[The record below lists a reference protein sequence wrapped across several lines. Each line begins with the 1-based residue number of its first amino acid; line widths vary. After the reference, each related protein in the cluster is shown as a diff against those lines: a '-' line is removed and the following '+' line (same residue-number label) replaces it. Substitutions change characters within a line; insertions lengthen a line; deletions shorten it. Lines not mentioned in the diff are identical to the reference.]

1 MKPNLV
7 ASRFGRSVGR
17 ARQIVLLLARGT
29 SLLICLCVG
38 ALAGPAAA
46 GQERGAADH
55 RDVAQLKLPPDEL
68 ATWIDGRF
76 LEAWKK
82 QGIEPAPQTS
92 DSEFVR
98 RAFLDLIGRIPSV
111 AEGRAFLEDAR
122 PDKRHRLV
130 EELLQRGA
138 FAAHLANT
146 WRDLLLAGASAVDA
160 RAQAPALEVWLKLRF
175 SANMPY
181 DQLVSELLTAALDR
195 NAPRTP
201 SPLAFYQAAEF
212 KPEVLAAN
220 ASRLFLGVQ
229 VQCAQCHDHPFAEWK
244 QPQFWSFAAFFNNL
258 DAPRADGAAMAASE
272 DLEEIR
278 IPGKDV
284 LVPALF
290 LDGTRP
296 ERKAGTGK
304 RLMLARWITGPEN
317 PYFAKAA
324 VNRIWGSYFGRGFV
338 QPVDDLDPSHPPV
351 YPDVFDALSMQ
362 FRLHQYD
369 LKYLVRVIT
378 ATRVYQLSSRG
389 ASPDKEDPQAA
400 HFARMP
406 LRRMTSDQV
415 YASFVQATGLRDA
428 APNPAN
434 PGDGQARD
442 EFQAKFADSATSP
455 TEVETTILQAL
466 SLMNGRHVAAATDLE
481 QSEFLAVV
489 ADAPYL
495 DDAGRIETLFLAA
508 LSRPP
513 EPAELELFL
522 ENKTSGDPAARKA
535 ALADVF
541 WILLNSAEF
550 LLNH

>member
-1 MKPNLV
+1 L
-7 ASRFGRSVGR
+7 
-17 ARQIVLLLARGT
+17 
-29 SLLICLCVG
+29 
-38 ALAGPAAA
+38 
-46 GQERGAADH
+46 QESW
-55 RDVAQLKLPPDEL
+55 Q
-68 ATWIDGRF
+68 
-76 LEAWKK
+76 K
-82 QGIEPAPQTS
+82 QGIKPAEPTS

-98 RAFLDLIGRIPSV
+98 RVFLDLIGRIPSV
-111 AEGRAFLEDAR
+111 AEARAFFEDAR
-122 PDKRHRLV
+122 PDKRHQLV

-146 WRDLLLAGASAVDA
+146 WRELLLTGNAVDA
-160 RAQAPALEVWLKLRF
+160 GAQAPALEMWLKLRF

-181 DQLVSELLTAALDR
+181 DQLVNELLTATLDR
-195 NAPRTP
+195 NSPRTP

-212 KPEVLAAN
+212 KPEQLAAN

-258 DAPRADGAAMAASE
+258 DAPRGDGAALAAA
-272 DLEEIR
+272 DDVEEIR

-290 LDGTRP
+290 LDGSKP
-296 ERKAGTGK
+296 ERAAGAGK
-304 RLMLARWITGPEN
+304 RLTVARWMTGPEN

-324 VNRIWGSYFGRGFV
+324 VNRVWGGFFGRGFV
-338 QPVDDLDPSHPPV
+338 QPVDDLDPSHPAVFPE
-351 YPDVFDALSMQ
+351 VFDALSTQ
-362 FRLHQYD
+362 FRMHQYD

-389 ASPDKEDPQAA
+389 GSKDKEDGAA
-400 HFARMP
+400 SHFARMP

-428 APNPAN
+428 APNPAVGGEG
-434 PGDGQARD
+434 PARA
-442 EFQAKFADSATSP
+442 EFQAKFADSAASP
-455 TEVETTILQAL
+455 TEIETTILQAL

-489 ADAPYL
+489 AEAPYL
-495 DDAGRIETLFLAA
+495 DEAARIEALFLAA
-508 LSRPP
+508 LSRSP
-513 EPAELELFL
+513 ETAEMNLFFDD
-522 ENKTSGDPAARKA
+522 KTSADPAARKA
-535 ALADVF
+535 ALADIF
-541 WILLNSAEF
+541 WTLLNSAEF